1 MYSWIDMFEDAPE
14 IRCSQNNDAI
24 FYARMARQF
33 LLGVRNREGEMV
45 KKPIDVV
52 KITGLGSTVNQCVSV
67 VGRITSQ
74 NIAEVVNV
82 ATGFKP
88 LKDANEDS
96 GNRGVAQITIVLRVL
111 PDAREFFARRA
122 RQGGQEDEEQVDE

>member
-1 MYSWIDMFEDAPE
+1 MYEDAPE

-33 LLGVRNREGEMV
+33 LLGIRNREGEIV
-45 KKPIDVV
+45 KKPIDVIKV
-52 KITGLGSTVNQCVSV
+52 TGLGSTVNQCVSV

-74 NIAEVVNV
+74 NIATVVNV

-88 LKDANEDS
+88 IKEASEDVS
-96 GNRGVAQITIVLRVL
+96 NRGVAQITIVLQIL
-111 PDAREFFARRA
+111 PDARERFARRVNERDQDHSDHEA
-122 RQGGQEDEEQVDE
+122 VSNAEE